1 MKTKLSLSIFLQL
14 LFLSFIFVMSSIYW
28 TTETVY
34 NNEQLKEVKLGFPI
48 PFKVF
53 DFVGDSDIKEPIF
66 KLPADIGARHPFQE
80 THFLLLPFLLNLLIV
95 NLSFYFIFSSLSRKH
110 GAYLITFFYII
121 ILAFILYFILFK
133 VPALGGNNFK
143 DHPEFEAMQ
152 QPVVF

>member
-1 MKTKLSLSIFLQL
+1 MKTKPNLSIFFQA
-14 LFLSFIFVMSSIYW
+14 LFLSVILIWSSIYW

-48 PFKVF
+48 PFKTF
-53 DFVGDSDIKEPIF
+53 DFVGTSDINEPIF

-95 NLSFYFIFSSLSRKH
+95 NLPLYFIFSALSRKDSV
-110 GAYLITFFYII
+110 LLLSFFYII
-121 ILAFILYFILFK
+121 ILALILYFILFK
-133 VPALGGNNFK
+133 VLALGGNNFK

-152 QPVVF
+152 QPLVF